1 MFYIT
6 VKNESHGY
14 GTIGDA
20 RRATKARK
28 TGRIPPRPV
37 TITVIESPTPEQE
50 CAALLASGYD
60 VDTAATSSGEVVV
73 PDHALL

>member
-14 GTIGDA
+14 GTIGDS
-20 RRATKARK
+20 RRATKARM

-37 TITVIESPTPEQE
+37 TITVIEEPTPEQH
-50 CAALLASGYD
+50 CAAMVASGYD
-60 VDTAATSSGEVVV
+60 VDTAATGSGEVVV
-73 PDHALL
+73 PEHALL